1 MFNDEYLDMD
11 FFIYYAIIVEYKNNF
26 PCIVSFCENI
36 LNEVY
41 VINKY
46 ATNLDKHITKTKL
59 LCINTDHLD
68 KSDINNIEI
77 HNGNGVFIKN
87 IIYSEYIDLDSLWSL
102 SNEYMYILY
111 TIQNNTI
118 KLIMFSKKKHK
129 IEQYM
134 KELNNVYLIKL
145 NINKYYSS
153 YYKMDTFIYKQS

>member
-1 MFNDEYLDMD
+1 
-11 FFIYYAIIVEYKNNF
+11 
-26 PCIVSFCENI
+26 
-36 LNEVY
+36 
-41 VINKY
+41 
-46 ATNLDKHITKTKL
+46 
-59 LCINTDHLD
+59 
-68 KSDINNIEI
+68 
-77 HNGNGVFIKN
+77 
-87 IIYSEYIDLDSLWSL
+87 
-102 SNEYMYILY
+102 MYILY